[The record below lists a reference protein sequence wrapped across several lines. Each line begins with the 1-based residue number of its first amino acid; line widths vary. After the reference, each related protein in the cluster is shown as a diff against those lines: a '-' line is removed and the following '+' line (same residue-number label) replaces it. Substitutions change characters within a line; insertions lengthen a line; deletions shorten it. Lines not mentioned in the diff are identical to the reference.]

1 MSCYNVYMKLPEDY
15 LDKMKSILEEN
26 YTDFLSVFDGAPYFG
41 LRINT
46 SKISKDQFLQ
56 TPPFKLEEVSWCK
69 DGFYY
74 DPEDEPSHHPY
85 YNAGLYYLQEP
96 SAMAPGSFLDIEK
109 GDYVLDICSAP
120 GGKATQLAC
129 KLNNTGILVS
139 NDISASRQNATL
151 RNLERFG
158 ISNSFVISDDPEHLA
173 EKWPASFDKILVDAP
188 CSGEGMFRKDPSLI
202 KAWLERG
209 NEYYADLQKKIMDS
223 AVRMLKPGGGLLYS
237 TCTFSPLEDEEVVR
251 HVLDNNPDLTLL
263 PVKHPGFEPGIM
275 EVLEN
280 CARLYPHKLKGEGHF
295 LALFQKAGT
304 SDKTLN
310 KKNPFTCDNNAV
322 NEFMKYIS
330 KDFSNYEVRILK
342 DKVLFVPETSLSFDS
357 VMVLRSGLLAGT
369 IRKDVFEPS
378 QQLAM
383 ALRKDE
389 FNQIIELN
397 SDDILT
403 DKYLKGETIRVSSS
417 FKGWVLV
424 TCDGYPLG
432 FGKISNGV
440 IKNKI
445 DPGWRKL

>member
-1 MSCYNVYMKLPEDY
+1 MRLPEVY
-15 LDKMKSILEEN
+15 LDKMKNILGEN
-26 YTDFLSVFDGAPYFG
+26 YDEFLSVFDSGPYTG

-46 SKISKDQFLQ
+46 SKINRDQFLHTSQ
-56 TPPFKLEEVSWCK
+56 FKLKEVSWCK
-69 DGFYY
+69 NGFYY
-74 DPEDEPSHHPY
+74 DPEDEPSRHTY

-96 SAMAPGSFLDIEK
+96 SAMAPGSFLDIEED
-109 GDYVLDICSAP
+109 DYVLDLCSAP

-129 KLNNTGILVS
+129 KLNNTGIIVS

-158 ISNSFVISDDPEHLA
+158 ITNSFVISDDPEHLS

-202 KAWLERG
+202 KFWLERG
-209 NEYYADLQKKIMDS
+209 NDYYADLQKRIMDS
-223 AVRMLKPGGGLLYS
+223 AVRMLKPGGRLLYS
-237 TCTFSPLEDEEVVR
+237 TCTFSPTEDEEVVK

-263 PVKHPGFEPGIM
+263 PVRHPGFEPGII
-275 EVLEN
+275 EGLEN

-295 LALFQKAGT
+295 LALLQKAGT
-304 SDKTLN
+304 NEKSTR
-310 KKNPFTCDNNAV
+310 KKNPFTCDNSTV
-322 NEFMKYIS
+322 NEFMKNIS

-357 VMVLRSGLLAGT
+357 VRVLRSGLLAGT

-378 QQLAM
+378 QQMAM
-383 ALRKDE
+383 ALGKDE
-389 FNQIIELN
+389 FSQIIDLK
-397 SDDILT
+397 SDDIMT

-417 FKGWVLV
+417 LKGWVLV

>member
-1 MSCYNVYMKLPEDY
+1 MKLPDEYLENMKTLLRDEYQDY
-15 LDKMKSILEEN
+15 LDCFSHAS
-26 YTDFLSVFDGAPYFG
+26 YSG
-41 LRINT
+41 LRVNT
-46 SKISKDQFLQ
+46 SKVSVDAFKTIS
-56 TPPFKLEEVSWCK
+56 PFEIEQVPWCNN
-69 DGFYY
+69 GFYHN
-74 DPEDEPSHHPY
+74 EEKAALHPY
-85 YNAGLYYLQEP
+85 YYAGLYYLQEP
-96 SAMAPGSFLDIEK
+96 SAMAPGSILDVQED
-109 GDYVLDICSAP
+109 DYVLDLCSAP

-158 ISNSFVISDDPEHLA
+158 ITNSFVVSDDPEHLA
-173 EKWPASFDKILVDAP
+173 EKWPASFNKVLVDAP

-209 NEYYADLQKKIMDS
+209 NEYYANLQKRIMDS
-223 AVRMLKPGGGLLYS
+223 GVRMLKPGGRLLYS

-251 HVLDNNPDLTLL
+251 HVLDNNPDFTLL
-263 PVKHPGFEPGIM
+263 PVRHPGFEPGII
-275 EVLEN
+275 EGLEN

-304 SDKTLN
+304 KDKN
-310 KKNPFTCDNNAV
+310 IKKKNPFICDNNAV
-322 NEFMKYIS
+322 NEFMKNIS
-330 KDFSNYEVRILK
+330 KEFSGYETRIIK
-342 DKVLFVPETSLSFDS
+342 DRVLFVPETSLSFDS
-357 VMVLRSGLLAGT
+357 VRVLRSGLLAGT

-383 ALRKDE
+383 ALKKDE
-389 FNQIIELN
+389 FSQVIDLK

-417 FKGWVLV
+417 LKGWVLV

>member
-1 MSCYNVYMKLPEDY
+1 MNLPEQYLKNMHELLNEDY
-15 LDKMKSILEEN
+15 DSYLNCLNQPSFN
-26 YTDFLSVFDGAPYFG
+26 G
-41 LRINT
+41 LRVNT
-46 SKISKDQFLQ
+46 LKISVEQFLEINPFHL
-56 TPPFKLEEVSWCK
+56 TPVPWCEN
-69 DGFYY
+69 GFYY
-74 DPEDEPSHHPY
+74 AEEDDPSHYPY

-96 SAMAPGSFLDIEK
+96 SAMAPGSFLPIEEN
-109 GDYVLDICSAP
+109 DYVLDLCSAP

-158 ISNSFVISDDPEHLA
+158 ITDSFVISDDPEHLA

-188 CSGEGMFRKDPSLI
+188 CSGEGMFRKDPSLM

-209 NEYYADLQKKIMDS
+209 NDYYADLQKRIMDS
-223 AVRMLKPGGGLLYS
+223 AVRMLKSGGRLLYS
-237 TCTFSPLEDEEVVR
+237 TCTFSPTEDEEVVK

-263 PVKHPGFEPGIM
+263 PVRHPGFEPGIIEGM
-275 EVLEN
+275 EN

-304 SDKTLN
+304 NEKSTRKN
-310 KKNPFTCDNNAV
+310 NPFTCDNSAV
-322 NEFMKYIS
+322 NEFMKNTS
-330 KDFSNYEVRILK
+330 KDFSGYEVRILK

-357 VMVLRSGLLAGT
+357 VRVLRSGLLAGT

-389 FNQIIELN
+389 FNQVIDLK

-403 DKYLKGETIRVSSS
+403 DKYLKGETIRVSSGLN
-417 FKGWVLV
+417 GWVLV

>member
-1 MSCYNVYMKLPEDY
+1 MKLPEYY
-15 LDKMKSILEEN
+15 LVKMKSVLGDN
-26 YTDFLSVFDGAPYFG
+26 YEDFISCFYCSPYSG
-41 LRINT
+41 LRVNT
-46 SKISKDQFLQ
+46 SKISRDHFLQ
-56 TPPFKLEEVSWCK
+56 TSPFKLEEVSWCHA
-69 DGFYY
+69 GFYY
-74 DPEDEPSHHPY
+74 NSEDEPSRHPY

-96 SAMAPGSFLDIEK
+96 SAMAPGSFLDIEE
-109 GDYVLDICSAP
+109 DNYVLDLCSAP

-129 KLNNTGILVS
+129 KLNNTGIIVS

-151 RNLERFG
+151 RNIERFG
-158 ISNSFVISDDPEHLA
+158 IANSFIISDDPEHLA

-202 KAWLERG
+202 KSWLERG
-209 NEYYADLQKKIMDS
+209 NDYYADLQKKIMDS
-223 AVRMLKPGGGLLYS
+223 AVRMLKPGGRLLYS
-237 TCTFSPLEDEEVVR
+237 TCTFSPTEDEEVVR
-251 HVLDNNPDLTLL
+251 YVLDNNPDLTLL

-275 EVLEN
+275 EGLEN

-295 LALFQKAGT
+295 LALFQRAGT
-304 SDKTLN
+304 NEKSTR
-310 KKNPFTCDNNAV
+310 KKNPFTCDNSAV
-322 NEFMKYIS
+322 NEFMKNTS
-330 KDFSNYEVRILK
+330 KDFSGYEVRILK

-357 VMVLRSGLLAGT
+357 VRVLRSGLLAGT

-383 ALRKDE
+383 ALGKDE
-389 FNQIIELN
+389 FNQVIDLK

-417 FKGWVLV
+417 LKGWVLV